1 MGQGQVGIPL
11 ISATAILHRSVHMQ
25 DEFNHPANDSPRSGS
40 SKQVAP
46 MVGIVVVV
54 CIVALAFWFGIKA

>member
-1 MGQGQVGIPL
+1 
-11 ISATAILHRSVHMQ
+11 MQ

>member
-1 MGQGQVGIPL
+1 
-11 ISATAILHRSVHMQ
+11 MQ
-25 DEFNHPANDSPRSGS
+25 DEFNHAANDSPRSGS